1 MEKTSL
7 KSETKYC
14 YCEISPNK
22 DILQEN
28 INHSFC
34 QKCGSILIKN
44 SQGIINYT
52 LQNKYKQENC
62 EINPITFIKIMKK
75 RTEDALPYIYN
86 IYNSDIV
93 DKSKNEKSINIYLK
107 HRKKLISKLQKL
119 KKIFNYIDNVFYE
132 TLFYLDT
139 YLSHD
144 IDEEI
149 SQKKLLYY
157 LVGYFLCVAKFH
169 EIEILK
175 PNFDNFFEIEKGIYL
190 SQEKI
195 GYYEQLCL
203 KRINYNLFSYSA
215 HDWLIIL
222 CSNGVIFNNEIEN
235 NNEIIL
241 INGHRHSIVN
251 AIRKYSKKLLLAIT
265 IKPIFFKYA
274 PMYIA
279 LSLIQISREKYI
291 KNNIIKPKLFFKL
304 IYLYGINFIDYQQ
317 CYEEIK
323 TETKEENRN
332 DLDKENTK
340 INKENPTEGN
350 NINNM
355 KRVSLNQYNEES
367 KIFGMNISIIN
378 FYRKRKKTNTNITLK
393 KNLPTEIK
401 EVNKNKVFNDNNYQ
415 NPKLSRNKH
424 ISIDYS
430 NNYFNRNSI
439 NFLPIINTDRERT
452 EKIPIP
458 ITSNKPNVFLSFD
471 QNQNNENSFS
481 RGDNL
486 NNIRLANMRHLT
498 YKKDIPINLKEIN
511 SNKAYKLSLIEHNFI
526 LDNPKRKMKIE
537 KNLNIKLNK
546 EYC

>member
-1 MEKTSL
+1 
-7 KSETKYC
+7 
-14 YCEISPNK
+14 
-22 DILQEN
+22 
-28 INHSFC
+28 
-34 QKCGSILIKN
+34 
-44 SQGIINYT
+44 
-52 LQNKYKQENC
+52 
-62 EINPITFIKIMKK
+62 
-75 RTEDALPYIYN
+75 
-86 IYNSDIV
+86 
-93 DKSKNEKSINIYLK
+93 
-107 HRKKLISKLQKL
+107 
-119 KKIFNYIDNVFYE
+119 
-132 TLFYLDT
+132 
-139 YLSHD
+139 
-144 IDEEI
+144 
-149 SQKKLLYY
+149 
-157 LVGYFLCVAKFH
+157 
-169 EIEILK
+169 
-175 PNFDNFFEIEKGIYL
+175 
-190 SQEKI
+190 
-195 GYYEQLCL
+195 
-203 KRINYNLFSYSA
+203 
-215 HDWLIIL
+215 
-222 CSNGVIFNNEIEN
+222 
-235 NNEIIL
+235 
-241 INGHRHSIVN
+241 
-251 AIRKYSKKLLLAIT
+251 
-265 IKPIFFKYA
+265 
-274 PMYIA
+274 MYIA

-291 KNNIIKPKLFFKL
+291 KNNMIKPKLFFKL
-304 IYLYGINFIDYQQ
+304 IYLYGINSIDYQQ

-323 TETKEENRN
+323 TELKEDNRN

-401 EVNKNKVFNDNNYQ
+401 EGNKNKVFNDNNQ
-415 NPKLSRNKH
+415 NSKLSRNKH